1 MELTF
6 APYRVKAS
14 SGDVALSIRVF
25 QGTPRFSVID
35 NATNKLVFDR
45 PLTGDKWTIV
55 VRTISKAVNLTPGTK
70 TDLIFSTYNM
80 TTKKVEHDW
89 NFSLMKDERQGY
101 AIAIAWAGS
110 RHVFPLRGINNVS
123 VGSDPMTDADRS
135 ALALETL
142 INFVKSIMPF
152 QMVMSN
158 NKEYWQN
165 MRNNRTMSNSGDGNR
180 GGNSYQK
187 PPTPP
192 MTDVSSGAKAEEN
205 FF

>member
-6 APYRVKAS
+6 SPYKVKAS
-14 SGDVALSIRVF
+14 SGDIALSIRVF
-25 QGTPRFSVID
+25 QGTPRFSIHD
-35 NATNKLVFDR
+35 NTTNKLVFDR

-55 VRTISKAVNLTPGTK
+55 TRTISKATNLTPGTK
-70 TDLIFSTYNM
+70 TDLIFSTYNP

-123 VGSDPMTDADRS
+123 VGSDPMTEADRS

-142 INFVKSIMPF
+142 INFVRSTVPF

-158 NKEYWQN
+158 GKEYWQN
-165 MRNNRTMSNSGDGNR
+165 MRKSGAMSNNGGGNR